1 MGLIGDKEQALRRT
15 GPDNWAWYGSF
26 INFMTTAWPRESSL
40 DSAKECAVLQLFCV
54 CVYSL
59 NKALHKVRKS
69 VVEAHYYFLCRE
81 E

>member
-1 MGLIGDKEQALRRT
+1 MGLIGDNEQALRRT

-54 CVYSL
+54 CVCVCTLSTRLYTRL
-59 NKALHKVRKS
+59 GNQ
-69 VVEAHYYFLCRE
+69 
-81 E
+81 